1 MLKKIT
7 FLFMFLLALNLKAQ
21 VSYENFYSEKL
32 GEDREIKI
40 QLPRGYNSDED
51 KVYPLFI
58 VLDGDYLFEA
68 VAGNVD
74 YYGYWDD
81 MPGALVVGVNQANSR
96 FDDCTYSTENSLP
109 IDKGASFFEFLG
121 MELIPYLEKQYKLAG
136 FRVAVGHDETAN
148 FINYYL
154 LKGNPVFSGY
164 IVISPELA
172 PDTSKYLAERL
183 PTLDKKIFYYLSTSS
198 NDVPALKEKT
208 EAFDTMFKALDNNN
222 FFYTFDN
229 FEGPTHYGL
238 PAHSIPNAL
247 EAIFLVYQPISKKE
261 FKETILKLETS
272 PVEYLE
278 EKYQTI
284 EELFGLDKQILVN
297 DFKAIAAAIEKT
309 EKWDYFEDLGKLA
322 REEYPETLLGSYYL
336 ARFYE
341 ETGNTKKAMKTY
353 QSAYVLKEI
362 GGLTKDYML
371 EKADDI
377 KADFGY

>member
-1 MLKKIT
+1 MLKKST
-7 FLFMFLLALNLKAQ
+7 FFVVFLLTLNLNAQ
-21 VSYENFYSEKL
+21 VTYENFYSEKL
-32 GEDREIKI
+32 GENREIKI
-40 QLPRGYNSDED
+40 QLPRGYGSEED

-74 YYGYWDD
+74 YYAYWDD
-81 MPGALVVGVNQANSR
+81 MPGAVVVGINQAHSR
-96 FDDCTYSTENSLP
+96 FDDCTYSAENSLP
-109 IDKGASFFEFLG
+109 IEKGAGFFEFLG

-172 PDTSKYLAERL
+172 PDTSNYLTERL
-183 PTLDKKIFYYLSTSS
+183 PSLEKKIFYYLSTAS
-198 NDVPALKEKT
+198 NDVPVLREKT
-208 EAFDTMFKALDNNN
+208 EAFDSALKAIDNNN

-229 FEGPTHYGL
+229 FEGPTHYSL

-247 EAIFLVYQPISKKE
+247 EAIFLVYKPISKKE
-261 FKETILKLETS
+261 FNETILKLDTS
-272 PVEYLE
+272 PVAYLE

-284 EELFGLDKQILVN
+284 HELFGLDKQILIN

-309 EKWDYFEDLGKLA
+309 EKWDYYEDLGKLA
-322 REEYPETLLGSYYL
+322 RQEYPKTLLGSYYL

-353 QSAYVLKEI
+353 QSAYVLEEI

-371 EKADDI
+371 ERADNI